1 MSQIETPSRAFTL
14 SLIAG
19 ILILINTTLLGIVTT
34 WFLAI
39 LPVLPG
45 SSGNDPMILYLV
57 TAIGLIFGALVVLGA
72 LLLKRNP
79 EHVKA
84 WGILIIVFSIAGTI
98 TGGGF
103 VIGFILGII
112 GGVSALRWKPKT

>member
-1 MSQIETPSRAFTL
+1 MKSRAATL

-19 ILILINTTLLGIVTT
+19 ILVLMNTMLLGVAAA
-34 WFLAI
+34 WFPGI
-39 LPVLPG
+39 IPTLPG
-45 SSGNDPMILYLV
+45 SSGNDTTMLYQL

-79 EHVKA
+79 EHAKA